1 MGRYRIETPV
11 AGVTTDIGPA
21 HFHQGVVEVDDTEP
35 GIPGVLTYCRHNGYT
50 VTDLDAE
57 AAAEQDLADGVG
69 DDDGD
74 PLTPPPGNARVG
86 VWRAHVVALG
96 NGRVTADQIAGF
108 SRDQLKEM
116 AGQLAQEGPSA

>member
-1 MGRYRIETPV
+1 MTRFKIETPV
-11 AGVTTDIGPA
+11 RGVTTDIGPA
-21 HFHQGVVEVDDTEP
+21 HFQQGVAEVDDTTP
-35 GIPGVLTYCRHNGYT
+35 GVPGVLAYCRQNGYT
-50 VTDLDAE
+50 ITDLTPLDE
-57 AAAEQDLADGVG
+57 DQADGVG